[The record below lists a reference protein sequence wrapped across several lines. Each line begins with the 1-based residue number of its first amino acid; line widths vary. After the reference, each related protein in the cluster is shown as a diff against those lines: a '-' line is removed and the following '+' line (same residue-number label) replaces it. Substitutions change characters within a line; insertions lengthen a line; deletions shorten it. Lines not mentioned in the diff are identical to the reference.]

1 MRAIA
6 KFIVQKR
13 ILFFVLFAALIVYC
27 AIGIPKVNVEYD
39 ISMFLPPD
47 TDTKKAIDIME
58 DEFVT
63 YGTTTVLVKNI
74 TYDSAER
81 LHDRIEKVDG
91 VKSFAFDDGE
101 DCYKDAY
108 AKFSITFDGDADDER
123 AVNAYNAVI
132 KILDDSGYAYVV
144 PTPLVDDYAD
154 TLASEMLIII
164 AIAAAV
170 IILVLLFT
178 SKSFAEIL
186 AFPVVFIV
194 AAVLNMG
201 TNQWLGTISFVSN
214 TVCIILQLALAIDY
228 AIILCHR
235 FTEEKDKGEGSAED
249 AMIIALSKAIP
260 EISSSSLTTVS
271 GLVALMFMQLKL
283 GYDLGL
289 VLAKSIICS
298 LITVFLLMPGLLML
312 LTKLMDKSRHRNF
325 VPKIKFWGSGV
336 IKARYVLMPVF
347 AILFAVGATLSQ
359 QVTYV
364 YSTGAIDTSRPT
376 ETRIAQEQC
385 QDVFGYDTMFVILVP
400 KGDYE
405 AERRVLDLVESDPL
419 VDSATGISN
428 IEIRDGFYLSDS
440 INYRDFNDMTDI
452 GLSLSM
458 NVFRMY
464 ALIND
469 DYWAI
474 QQSRIEEYR
483 VTVIELLDFV
493 FDHDDYLDLSGED
506 KEDFDK
512 LKDTLKDGEA
522 QLIGNTYSRLIFN
535 VSAPVESAETFAM
548 IERLTPT
555 VKEIYPSAIFAGES
569 MSSYDLNSSFSSDN
583 LLINLLTVAF
593 IFLILMF
600 TFRSWGIPIV
610 LVFVIQGAIFLNFS
624 IPVLAGSNLFF
635 FTYLIVS
642 AIQMGATIDYAILLT
657 NRFRQLKSDM
667 PKREAMIEAVSGA
680 FPTVFTSGSI
690 MCVAGF
696 LVGLITSDPLIAS
709 MGMCLG
715 EGTLISIF
723 CVMLFLPAFLY
734 TFDGLLDK
742 TVFKRRVREPKE
754 KKKNILSS
762 LVTAVRGIQVA
773 IGELQAKAETLSPES
788 EAKPHGPPEPEQNE
802 NNDGIDNADKIDNT
816 ETEAKNGK

>member
-1 MRAIA
+1 
-6 KFIVQKR
+6 
-13 ILFFVLFAALIVYC
+13 
-27 AIGIPKVNVEYD
+27 
-39 ISMFLPPD
+39 
-47 TDTKKAIDIME
+47 
-58 DEFVT
+58 
-63 YGTTTVLVKNI
+63 
-74 TYDSAER
+74 
-81 LHDRIEKVDG
+81 
-91 VKSFAFDDGE
+91 
-101 DCYKDAY
+101 
-108 AKFSITFDGDADDER
+108 
-123 AVNAYNAVI
+123 
-132 KILDDSGYAYVV
+132 
-144 PTPLVDDYAD
+144 
-154 TLASEMLIII
+154 
-164 AIAAAV
+164 
-170 IILVLLFT
+170 
-178 SKSFAEIL
+178 
-186 AFPVVFIV
+186 
-194 AAVLNMG
+194 
-201 TNQWLGTISFVSN
+201 
-214 TVCIILQLALAIDY
+214 
-228 AIILCHR
+228 
-235 FTEEKDKGEGSAED
+235 
-249 AMIIALSKAIP
+249 
-260 EISSSSLTTVS
+260 
-271 GLVALMFMQLKL
+271 
-283 GYDLGL
+283 
-289 VLAKSIICS
+289 
-298 LITVFLLMPGLLML
+298 MPGLLML

-428 IEIRDGFYLSDS
+428 IEIRDGYYLSDS

-474 QQSRIEEYR
+474 QQSRIEDYR

-593 IFLILMF
+593 IYIILMF

-657 NRFRQLKSDM
+657 NRFRQLKADM

-696 LVGLITSDPLIAS
+696 LVGLLTSDPLIAS
-709 MGMCLG
+709 IGMCLG
-715 EGTLISIF
+715 EGTLISVF

-773 IGELQAKAETLSPES
+773 VGELRAKAETLSPES
-788 EAKPHGPPEPEQNE
+788 GPPEPEQNE
-802 NNDGIDNADKIDNT
+802 NESTDEINIDKTDKTDDT
-816 ETEAKNGK
+816 DREAKNGK

>member
-1 MRAIA
+1 MHAIA

-13 ILFFVLFAALIVYC
+13 ILFFVLFAALMICC
-27 AIGIPKVNVEYD
+27 AFGIPKVKVEYD

-74 TYDSAER
+74 TYENAER
-81 LHDRIEKVDG
+81 LHDRIEQIDG
-91 VKSFAFDDGE
+91 VKSFSFDDSA

-108 AKFSITFDGDADDER
+108 AKFSITFDGDSEDER

-132 KILDDSGYAYVV
+132 SILDGSGYSYVV
-144 PTPLVDDYAD
+144 PTPLVDNYAD

-178 SKSFAEIL
+178 SKSFAEII
-186 AFPVVFIV
+186 AFPIVFIV
-194 AAVLNMG
+194 AALLNMG
-201 TNQWLGTISFVSN
+201 TNYWLGTISFVSN

-235 FTEEKDKGEGSAED
+235 FTEEKDNAPGDPEA
-249 AMIIALSKAIP
+249 ALINALAKAIP

-289 VLAKSIICS
+289 VLAKSIVCS
-298 LITVFLLMPGLLML
+298 LLTVFLLMPGLLML
-312 LTKLMDKSRHRNF
+312 LTKLMDRSRHRNF
-325 VPKIKFWGSGV
+325 VPKIRFWGRGV
-336 IKARYVLMPVF
+336 IKARYVLMPIF
-347 AILFAVGATLSQ
+347 AILFALGATLSQ

-376 ETRIAQEQC
+376 QTRIAQEQC
-385 QDVFGYDTMFVILVP
+385 RDVFGYDTMFVILVP

-405 AERRVLDLVESDPL
+405 SERRVLDLVESDPL
-419 VDSATGISN
+419 VDTALGISN
-428 IEIRDGFYLSDS
+428 IEIRDGYYLSDS
-440 INYRDFNDMTDI
+440 INYRDFNAMTDI
-452 GLSLSM
+452 GLQESRS
-458 NVFRMY
+458 VFQMY
-464 ALIND
+464 ALLNEA
-469 DYWAI
+469 YWAI
-474 QQSRIEEYR
+474 QPSRIDDYR

-506 KEDFDK
+506 KENFDK

-522 QLIGNTYSRLIFN
+522 QLIGNKYSRLIFN
-535 VSAPVESAETFAM
+535 ISAPVESAETFAM
-548 IERLTPT
+548 IERLTPS
-555 VKEIYPSAIFAGES
+555 VKEIYPTAIFAGES
-569 MSSYDLNSSFSSDN
+569 MSSYDLNASFSSDN

-593 IFLILMF
+593 IFVILMF

-657 NRFRQLKSDM
+657 NRFRQLKAEM
-667 PKREAMIEAVSGA
+667 NKRDAMIEAVSGA
-680 FPTVFTSGSI
+680 FPTVFTSGTI

-696 LVGLITSDPLIAS
+696 LVGFITSDPLIAS

-742 TVFKRRVREPKE
+742 TVFKRRPRARKYRERK
-754 KKKNILSS
+754 ILSS
-762 LVTAVRGIQVA
+762 LVTAVRGVQVA
-773 IGELQAKAETLSPES
+773 VRELQAKANAAENRTAPPIGQGPKVGYDRATEGRTADELNVE
-788 EAKPHGPPEPEQNE
+788 EADDDE
-802 NNDGIDNADKIDNT
+802 
-816 ETEAKNGK
+816 